1 MLTNQQVPR
10 SKLSKYKY
18 FRVPIEELKLSFPQD
33 MRGGSGRQ
41 HRRSRVEL
49 SSRRRL
55 GDGCARGE
63 GGPLRGHVVHGAAL
77 QGWSRVVLP
86 F

>member
-1 MLTNQQVPR
+1 MEGWYERIPVFNVHISQ
-10 SKLSKYKY
+10 
-18 FRVPIEELKLSFPQD
+18 ELKLSFPQD

-49 SSRRRL
+49 SSRRRRL